1 MCSHAVNGVA
11 ALHTELLKHKVLRDF
26 YELWKNSI
34 IRLTGRPRRWLLL
47 SNLKLAQLI
56 TQKIGNNWI
65 KQLDD
70 LKQLETFADA
80 EFRNSWRQIK
90 HDNKQ
95 NLVVHSPQ
103 RHRSEPRVAFD
114 VQVKRIHEYK
124 RQLLNALYVIT
135 LYNRIKGIP
144 LLTSC
149 LGPSSLRESCA
160 WLLHGQAII
169 KLINSVAD
177 VVNTD
182 PVWSFEGGVPRELPV
197 SLGQLTYLAADL
209 GASPPLVRK
218 PRNR

>member
-1 MCSHAVNGVA
+1 
-11 ALHTELLKHKVLRDF
+11 
-26 YELWKNSI
+26 
-34 IRLTGRPRRWLLL
+34 LL

-70 LKQLETFADA
+70 LKQLETFADDA
-80 EFRNSWRQIK
+80 EFQLWRQIK

-95 NLVVHSPQ
+95 NLAKYI
-103 RHRSEPRVAFD
+103 RHHNGIEVNRVAFD

-149 LGPSSLRESCA
+149 LGPSSLEE
-160 WLLHGQAII
+160 
-169 KLINSVAD
+169 KL
-177 VVNTD
+177 
-182 PVWSFEGGVPRELPV
+182 R
-197 SLGQLTYLAADL
+197 LAT
-209 GASPPLVRK
+209 SWPS
-218 PRNR
+218 